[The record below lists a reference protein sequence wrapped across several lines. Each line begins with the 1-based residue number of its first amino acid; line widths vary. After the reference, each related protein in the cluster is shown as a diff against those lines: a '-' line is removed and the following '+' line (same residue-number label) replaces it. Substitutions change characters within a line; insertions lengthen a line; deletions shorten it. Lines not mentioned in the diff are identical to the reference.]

1 MTSILR
7 TFTATA
13 LSLVAA
19 AAAAVTACSG
29 QRIDVPADAHVHLMQ
44 TDKIVLRSTSDASMD
59 SPSCKTAAL
68 PAQIFVEMKDEVA
81 GHFLLRPHATD
92 AGPKLAV
99 LHVTQLDT
107 GRTWCVESTADG
119 VTTAISGDFTQG
131 TYAISVQE
139 PHSMSAHGYEVV
151 VEKL

>member
-1 MTSILR
+1 MPSISRSLTTAAF
-7 TFTATA
+7 TF
-13 LSLVAA
+13 VAA
-19 AAAAVTACSG
+19 AAATACSG
-29 QRIDVPADAHVHLMQ
+29 TRVEVPAEAHVHLMQ
-44 TDKIVLRSTSDASMD
+44 TDKIVLHSTSDASMD
-59 SPSCKTAAL
+59 SPSCQTAAL
-68 PAQIFVEMKDEVA
+68 PAQIFVEMKDDVA
-81 GHFLLRPHATD
+81 GHFLLRAHAMD
-92 AGPKLAV
+92 PGPKLAV

-119 VTTAISGDFTQG
+119 LTTAISGQFAQG

>member
-7 TFTATA
+7 TFTTA
-13 LSLVAA
+13 LSVVAA
-19 AAAAVTACSG
+19 AAITGCAG
-29 QRIDVPADAHVHLMQ
+29 QHIEVPADAHVHLMQ
-44 TDKIVLRSTSDASMD
+44 TDRIVLRSTSDASMA
-59 SPSCKTAAL
+59 SPSCQTAAL

-81 GHFLLRPHATD
+81 GHFLLRPHLTD
-92 AGPKLAV
+92 VGPKLAV

-107 GRTWCVESTADG
+107 GRTWCVESSADG
-119 VTTAISGDFTQG
+119 ITTAISGDFAQG

>member
-1 MTSILR
+1 MTSIVR
-7 TFTATA
+7 TLTTA

-19 AAAAVTACSG
+19 AAITGCAG
-29 QRIDVPADAHVHLMQ
+29 QHIDVPADAHVHLMQ
-44 TDKIVLRSTSDASMD
+44 TDKIVLRGSSDASKD
-59 SPSCKTAAL
+59 SPSCQTAAL

-81 GHFLLRPHATD
+81 GHFLLRAHAMD

-107 GRTWCVESTADG
+107 GRTWCVESSADG
-119 VTTAISGDFTQG
+119 ITTAISGDFTQG

-139 PHSMSAHGYEVV
+139 PRSMTAHGYEVV